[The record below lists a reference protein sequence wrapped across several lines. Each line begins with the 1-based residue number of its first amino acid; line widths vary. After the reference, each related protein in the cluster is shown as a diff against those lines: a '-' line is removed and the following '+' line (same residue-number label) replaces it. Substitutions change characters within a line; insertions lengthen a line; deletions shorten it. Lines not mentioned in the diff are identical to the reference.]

1 MPNKKK
7 YAPQDN
13 KTPMLT
19 AERKKYLRQLGHE
32 LKPVVTIAG
41 RGLSENVLKELNRAL
56 DDHELI
62 KIKLHVEDKAATI
75 ALLSEQTGAAVV
87 QTIGH
92 IALII
97 RPAAQPNPKLSN
109 LLKA

>member
-1 MPNKKK
+1 MPSK
-7 YAPQDN
+7 
-13 KTPMLT
+13 KTPTSHDKNTPALS

-41 RGLSENVLKELNRAL
+41 KGLSETVLKELNRAL
-56 DDHELI
+56 NDHELI
-62 KIKLHVEDKAATI
+62 KIKLQVEDKAATI
-75 ALLSEQTGAAVV
+75 AQLSEQTGAAVV

-92 IALII
+92 IALIL

>member
-1 MPNKKK
+1 MPSKKTS
-7 YAPQDN
+7 ASPIN
-13 KTPMLT
+13 SALT

-41 RGLSENVLKELNRAL
+41 KGLSENVLKELNRAL

-62 KIKLHVEDKAATI
+62 KIKLQVEDKATTI
-75 ALLSEQTGAAVV
+75 AQLAEQTGAAVV

-92 IALII
+92 IALIL

-109 LLKA
+109 LLKG